1 MQITVNGQKEEV
13 APNQS
18 LLQWLDASGLRT
30 EGIAVGLNGRVLQ
43 PGEDALLQE
52 GDRIDLVR
60 PMGGGSDEDPLILAG
75 TPLASRLF
83 VGTGKYHEVRGMQE
97 ALEAAEPGL
106 VTMAIRAIQPDEGKP
121 SLLDALDRGRYRL
134 LPNTAGS
141 TTTAQAIYLAQL
153 ARVATG
159 TCWIKLEIVGDAQ
172 TLWPDPQATVEATR
186 ELVAQGFVV
195 LAYTSTDLV
204 TALRLQEAGAAAVMP
219 LAAPIGTGRGLTDW
233 AGIRRII
240 TRLEVPVVVD
250 AGLGLPSEAAAV
262 MEMGAAAVLVN
273 SALAYA
279 RHPAAMAKAFRLAV
293 QAGRGAFLAGRMP
306 IRDDAEPSSPMSGI
320 PVPRE
325 ERSS

>member
-1 MQITVNGQKEEV
+1 MQIYVNGQKEEV

-18 LLQWLDASGLRT
+18 LLQWLAASGLRA
-30 EGIAVGLNGRVLQ
+30 EGVAVGLNGRVLQ
-43 PGEDALLQE
+43 PGEDVCFQE

-83 VGTGKYHEVRGMQE
+83 VGTGKYGDLGVMQE
-97 ALEAAEPGL
+97 TLDAADPGL
-106 VTMAIRAIQPDEGKP
+106 VTMAVRAIQPGESGP
-121 SLLDALDRGRYRL
+121 NLLDALDRSRYRL

-141 TTTAQAIYLAQL
+141 TTAAQAIYLAQL

-172 TLWPDPQATVEATR
+172 TLWPDTQATLEATR

-204 TALRLQEAGAAAVMP
+204 AALRLQEAGAAAVMP
-219 LAAPIGTGRGLTDW
+219 LAAPIGTGQGLTDW
-233 AGIRRII
+233 VGIRRILS
-240 TRLEVPVVVD
+240 RLEVPVVVD
-250 AGLGLPSEAAAV
+250 AGLGLPSEAAAA

-279 RHPAAMAKAFRLAV
+279 RRPAAMAKAFRLAV

-306 IRDDAEPSSPMSGI
+306 VRNDAEPSSPMTGI
-320 PVPRE
+320 PNPSEKRP
-325 ERSS
+325 S